1 MQVNIRLLGRLRDH
15 VPAEKRGRLQV
26 NIASDATVQ
35 DILDVLGIE
44 EYVLVAV
51 NDETESNTQTRLQQD
66 DQVIIFEPVAGG

>member
-15 VPAEKRGRLQV
+15 VPPKKRGRVQV

-35 DILDVLGIE
+35 DILDILGIE

-51 NDETESNTQTRLQQD
+51 NDETESDTQTRLQQD